1 MAFSHRALSEQY
13 SAERV
18 LALEP
23 SHIFIKEGCVGA
35 HRCRIPLATQ
45 LPMDLSDF
53 IFLILERVLP
63 VLSSLHPL

>member
-45 LPMDLSDF
+45 LPKDLSDF
-53 IFLILERVLP
+53 IFFNFGAKCLL
-63 VLSSLHPL
+63 SLHPL